1 MGELVSYP
9 TWNDIP
15 DDILDDIW
23 KDITDNTDAPEAY
36 RFHFLKVVGNRWR
49 DWKCR
54 LKQKWYYKYDTDE
67 QRLAITPPRVVTEQ
81 WKTLECSE
89 MNKVNRAQGGAPH
102 RTGRISFAQLRNV
115 MREKGEKTDRLSMF
129 IKTRTK
135 KKNDEDE
142 VFDEDNA
149 DIINQFNQCLEE
161 REEDEQDES
170 FREEISTKVMGTYA
184 HGRVRMCGAGVTPS
198 QVFGQK
204 SNSDNNENRMRE
216 ELEKQCQSKID
227 DLQSK
232 LNEVSSQLSQV
243 MTHVGFQTTPEES
256 GSSQIPDA
264 SSMHQRRLS
273 VNSDLQ
279 PNLDLEA

>member
-1 MGELVSYP
+1 
-9 TWNDIP
+9 
-15 DDILDDIW
+15 
-23 KDITDNTDAPEAY
+23 
-36 RFHFLKVVGNRWR
+36 
-49 DWKCR
+49 
-54 LKQKWYYKYDTDE
+54 
-67 QRLAITPPRVVTEQ
+67 
-81 WKTLECSE
+81 
-89 MNKVNRAQGGAPH
+89 
-102 RTGRISFAQLRNV
+102 
-115 MREKGEKTDRLSMF
+115 MF

-256 GSSQIPDA
+256 GSSQVHYI
-264 SSMHQRRLS
+264 
-273 VNSDLQ
+273 
-279 PNLDLEA
+279 